1 MIGIKKTF
9 LFNIFQTTYSKK
21 QPFGGN
27 GEECMAT
34 AIDKNENILKFGYS
48 FKNPGPRNK
57 ADRAIIRHNE
67 ACMYLKSF

>member
-1 MIGIKKTF
+1 
-9 LFNIFQTTYSKK
+9 
-21 QPFGGN
+21 
-27 GEECMAT
+27 MAT

-67 ACMYLKSF
+67 ACMYFVCSEVYFIFFYYLETFDWFNLEINKRGIQ